1 MNATLQAQNAYR
13 NKAQPIRTDRDN
25 EYDAF
30 ARITSR
36 MKAAAARGPAGFKAL
51 AAAIYDN
58 RRLWTVLVSDIAS
71 TSNALSPDLQARI
84 VYLSEFTRVHST
96 RVLRRKATIAPLVE
110 INTAM
115 MKGLRAQQPQGSGKA
130 RDAQDNRVPVA

>member
-1 MNATLQAQNAYR
+1 VNATLQAQNAYR
-13 NKAQPIRTDRDN
+13 DKAQPIRTDRDT

-36 MKAAAARGPAGFKAL
+36 LKAAADRGPSGFKAL

-58 RRLWTVLVSDIAS
+58 RRLWTVLVSDVAS
-71 TSNALSPDLQARI
+71 KANALSPDLQARI

-96 RVLRRKATIAPLVE
+96 KVLRREASVDALVE

-115 MKGLRAQQPQGSGKA
+115 MKGLRRQVSTRPAQHSKQPVQEF
-130 RDAQDNRVPVA
+130 R